1 VRRGSSRLSR
11 SAQFEDEDE
20 TRRALT
26 WRPPRSSSCD
36 LRCAL
41 QCSPLGLKGVLYVLG
56 PGMTTFFFL
65 SRLGVLLWE
74 RIRMAAACC
83 SRPTTKKPF
92 ISSHRFCLLFC
103 CARPAAGGWSPT
115 CDLRLPAL
123 CLCVVWGVG
132 RGPGPGPGGVRASS
146 SYASTSGSGTTSVRI
161 GRPGGRF
168 AHHRRRRS
176 RSLRPS
182 VPAQPALFDLE
193 CPVERQPKSFGA
205 VLPRGATAP
214 AGPCLAAGC
223 APFTAPHRNPRCASA
238 LS

>member
-1 VRRGSSRLSR
+1 MRRGSARLSR

-26 WRPPRSSSCD
+26 WRPPRSSSYD

-56 PGMTTFFFL
+56 PGMTTFFFSISAWRLTLGTHTHGCCLLL
-65 SRLGVLLWE
+65 SSHYKEALYFVTSFLLVVLL
-74 RIRMAAACC
+74 
-83 SRPTTKKPF
+83 RPPRGRRVV
-92 ISSHRFCLLFC
+92 SH
-103 CARPAAGGWSPT
+103 
-115 CDLRLPAL
+115 LRLPAL

-161 GRPGGRF
+161 GRPGGRL

-176 RSLRPS
+176 RSVRPSRPSRPSSTSSAPLKGSPNPS
-182 VPAQPALFDLE
+182 VPCRLVAQQRRPALAWL
-193 CPVERQPKSFGA
+193 PA
-205 VLPRGATAP
+205 VRPSL
-214 AGPCLAAGC
+214 
-223 APFTAPHRNPRCASA
+223 HRTGTPDVQAH
-238 LS
+238 